1 MWAAFNNLLDGI
13 MQGIQ
18 SFCRSYG
25 WSVAVF
31 TLFVRVVMLPFD
43 YKQRQSMKRMQSL
56 NPQLQAIQ
64 KKYANDK
71 EKLQQK
77 QAELYKK
84 EKINPLSS
92 CLPMLLSFPL
102 LIAMFGVMRNVA
114 NEKLLTQMKD
124 IHTAIGNA
132 ASEVEV
138 HEALTEMENT
148 TGFNLEKWLWVK
160 NLWMADSPTSAVI
173 PTDSA
178 PIKALQPIEGKITS
192 EELESLKLFLD
203 SPTYKYVL
211 TYPAFKATQS
221 TYSMNLIFTTIH
233 FYNHPNGWF
242 LLPLIACITQFIST
256 LLNPTDPNAAAQQDA
271 QAKGTGNFMKYF
283 FPLFSLYIC
292 ATSNAAFSI
301 YWVATNIIMIFST
314 LLMNWLFNKKDAK
327 PKIT

>member
-1 MWAAFNNLLDGI
+1 
-13 MQGIQ
+13 MQWIQ
-18 SFCRSYG
+18 AWCRSYG

-31 TLFVRVVMLPFD
+31 TLFIKIISLPFD
-43 YKQRQSMKRMQSL
+43 FKQRQSMKRMQAL
-56 NPQLQAIQ
+56 NPQLQSIQ

-124 IHTAIGNA
+124 IQAAVGNA

-138 HEALTEMENT
+138 HEALKEKENT
-148 TGFNLEKWLWVK
+148 TGFNLEQWLWVK
-160 NLWMADSPTSAVI
+160 NLWMADSPTSAII

-178 PIKALQPIEGKITS
+178 PIRALQPIEGKITA
-192 EELESLKLFLD
+192 EELDSLKLFLD
-203 SPTYKYVL
+203 SPTYQYVL
-211 TYPAFKATQS
+211 TYPAFNATKS
-221 TYSMNLIFTTIH
+221 AYSMNLIFTTIH

-242 LLPLIACITQFIST
+242 LLPLIAAITQFLST
-256 LLNPTDPNAAAQQDA
+256 LLNPTDPNAAAQQGS
-271 QAKGTGNFMKYF
+271 QQKGAGNFMKYF
-283 FPLFSLYIC
+283 FPLFSLYLC

-314 LLMNWLFNKKDAK
+314 LGMNWFFKRKEEKVA
-327 PKIT
+327 IAQR